1 MNLIKV
7 DEYNKALFKAYCYKY
22 RYEHDESY
30 LDDEELEGFN
40 PNVQPA
46 FILQEEDCSVVG
58 AVSLKI
64 LPYLENEKRG
74 RIVILHVIESYNLIE
89 EAYKRLLDSIKPYI
103 EDLNHISCFIPE
115 SKMRF
120 REIIQ
125 GLGFT
130 LERYIWVLVRDNMEV
145 SAPHIPQGMNL
156 ISVQTHEDAENWCTV
171 RNEAFK
177 TVQGNETPIITEK
190 AIEFLNESRA
200 IPGGMLLLKD
210 GNCPVGAI
218 RITKELDEGKEYAF
232 IGSVSVLPQY
242 RGKGL
247 GRLLLRAGLTHGKS
261 AGLERAMLTVNA
273 QNENAASLYISE
285 GFHKLSVVICYV
297 FSKPY

>member
-7 DEYNKALFKAYCYKY
+7 DETNKALFRAYCQEY

-30 LDDEELEGFN
+30 LDDEELEGLN
-40 PNVQPA
+40 PNVQPT
-46 FILQEEDCSVVG
+46 FIIQEKDHSVIG

-64 LPYLENEKRG
+64 FPYLENEKRG
-74 RIVILHVIESYNLIE
+74 RLAILHVIESCSFIE
-89 EAYKRLLDSIKPYI
+89 EAYKRLVNSIKPYI
-103 EDLNHISCFIPE
+103 KDLNHISCFVPE
-115 SKMRF
+115 SKTTF

-125 GLGFT
+125 GIGFT

-145 SAPHIPQGMNL
+145 SAPQLPPGMIL
-156 ISVQTHEDAENWCTV
+156 TSVQTSEDVKDWCSV

-177 TVQGNETPIITEK
+177 TVQGNETPITAEK
-190 AIEFLNESRA
+190 ALEMLNESRA

-210 GNCPVGAI
+210 GDYPVGAI
-218 RITKELDEGKEYAF
+218 RITKELDEGKEYTF
-232 IGSVSVLPQY
+232 IGSVSVLPHY

-247 GRLLLRAGLTHGKS
+247 GRFLLRAGLTFGKN
-261 AGLERAMLTVNA
+261 AGLGCAMLTVNA
-273 QNENAASLYISE
+273 QNENAARLYVSE

-297 FSKPY
+297 FS